1 MVIDQNLIVL
11 NLKSNRKEEVIKEL
25 AELAFAEGKITS
37 VNDYVQ
43 TVLDREKLFTTG
55 VGNGIAIPHGK
66 TDSVKESMMVFAKLN
81 QQIEWE
87 SLDGKPVDLV
97 FLLGVPE
104 KDANDLHLQILSR
117 ISRKLMDDTF
127 VDKLRRSQTKDEV
140 MDILNSI

>member
-1 MVIDQNLIVL
+1 MLIDQNLIVL

-66 TDSVKESMMVFAKLN
+66 TDSVKESMMVFAKLD

-117 ISRKLMDDTF
+117 ISRKLMDDIF
-127 VDKLRRSQTKDEV
+127 VDKLRKSQTKDEV

>member
-25 AELAFAEGKITS
+25 AELAFAQGKITS

-117 ISRKLMDDTF
+117 ISRKLMDDNF

>member
-1 MVIDQNLIVL
+1 MVIDENLIVL
-11 NLKSNRKEEVIKEL
+11 NLKSNRKEEVIREL
-25 AELAFAEGKITS
+25 AELAFNQGKVTS
-37 VNDYVQ
+37 VNDYVK
-43 TVLDREKLFTTG
+43 TVLEREKLFTTG

-66 TDSVKESMMVFAKLN
+66 TDAVKESMMVFAKLE

-127 VDKLRRSQTKDEV
+127 VDKLRKSQTKDEV
-140 MDILNSI
+140 IGILNSI

>member
-25 AELAFAEGKITS
+25 AELAFAQGKITS

>member
-1 MVIDQNLIVL
+1 MVIDENLIVL
-11 NLKSNRKEEVIKEL
+11 NLKSNRKEEVIREL
-25 AELAFAEGKITS
+25 AELAFNQGKVTS
-37 VNDYVQ
+37 VNDYVK
-43 TVLDREKLFTTG
+43 TVLEREKLFTTG

-66 TDSVKESMMVFAKLN
+66 TDAVKESMMVFAKLE

-117 ISRKLMDDTF
+117 ISRKLIDDTF
-127 VDKLRRSQTKDEV
+127 VDKLRKSQTKDEV
-140 MDILNSI
+140 IGILNSI